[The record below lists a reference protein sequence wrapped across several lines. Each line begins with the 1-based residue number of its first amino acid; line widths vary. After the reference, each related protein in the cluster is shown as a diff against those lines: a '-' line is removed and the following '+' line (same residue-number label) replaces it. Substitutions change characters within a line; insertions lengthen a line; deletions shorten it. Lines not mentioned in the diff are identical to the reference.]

1 LYKKNGIIQSKTIF
15 KNGQELLETLEEQ
28 RVSNGIKYFDKNNE
42 QGEYFIVLKN
52 GDLGFY
58 NKENKQ
64 FTIGKLLK

>member
-1 LYKKNGIIQSKTIF
+1 
-15 KNGQELLETLEEQ
+15 LETLEEQ